1 MDENDNWGIALK
13 GRHNLAQG
21 VSPVDE
27 ISSSPPPSPR
37 AAGARGGGKE
47 MTTTFIGLTPYPMLC
62 RPSGAWLLK
71 AKRLKKM
78 KYEIYKDIHSFA
90 DNRRLCLL

>member
-1 MDENDNWGIALK
+1 M
-13 GRHNLAQG
+13 
-21 VSPVDE
+21 DE

-37 AAGARGGGKE
+37 AVGARGGGGVKDNHIDRAHALSYV
-47 MTTTFIGLTPYPMLC
+47 MSPLRGLAAQGKMV
-62 RPSGAWLLK
+62 
-71 AKRLKKM
+71 KKM